1 MSSAAPTIITLSAE
15 DLDQLRVCI
24 KSRSLQEKLSAIKNP
39 HGAILM
45 TATPNPTQRP
55 LDMGLVFISRLHCR
69 RSSFCQCNRL
79 CGYSLVFYGR
89 RFLFLRAKL
98 KPGFRGQVLA
108 NQGPRVQ
115 LFGEESRMLLPK
127 LAKRNESNHSLLPF
141 FCASL
146 M

>member
-1 MSSAAPTIITLSAE
+1 MIS
-15 DLDQLRVCI
+15 LRLGF
-24 KSRSLQEKLSAIKNP
+24 SLQISFFDILWLECGCLLEKQYP
-39 HGAILM
+39 C
-45 TATPNPTQRP
+45 P